1 MQTRVS
7 GSGIEAQKNTNS
19 ILVPEEC
26 SNNLNVVCQKDQDL
40 CLLHSNKKS
49 ANRGSLYELDPRR
62 SIVTSRRPSANGK
75 YIDSP
80 DGDMDSQNESSILIG
95 VTLKKP
101 ARANNMADNRHDV
114 SIRTRLRSLWSIS
127 PLTLITTSAGL
138 MILIFILHSFVTR
151 QLDTKGCRMSYMR
164 PSFVKLSDF
173 DTEHTN
179 FASKYSMYL
188 YREGGIDH
196 DEKVKGVPVLFIPGN
211 AGSYKQ
217 VRPIAAEGA
226 SFYHEVLR
234 FDSSA
239 KSAGVRQL
247 DFFTVDFN
255 EDITA
260 FHGRTLLDQ
269 AEYLNEAISFIL
281 SLYHDPHR
289 SERDLDLPDPT
300 SVIILGHSMGGI
312 VARTM
317 LIMPNYQTNSINTII
332 TMSAPHA
339 RPPVSFDSEI
349 VTTYQRINKY
359 WRDAYS
365 QKWANNNP
373 LWHVTLISIAGGGLD
388 TVVPSDY
395 ASLDSLVPDTHGFTV
410 FTSTVPNVWTGMDHQ
425 AILWCDQFRNI
436 VVRSLYDIIDV
447 NRPAQTKP
455 RADRMRSFKKWY
467 LTGMEKS
474 TEKTFAQNHA
484 TTLITLEHKTNT
496 ILPQGDK
503 LVIRGLGQNQG
514 PRTHLLPIPPLGGPG
529 ENRFTLLTDQKLD
542 KENGSEKVEVLFC
555 SIFGTHSGRS
565 STLFSVDVISPG
577 VAATRLACKN
587 SVSDVILIPAST
599 QMSRYPFYLDGE
611 EKIEPFSYLQYELQ
625 DINEHQFVAVIDK
638 AIRPTSGWIVAEF
651 SHDKQSDFTYSLSL
665 QNLLIFGMELSLP
678 PTRPLVTEV
687 KIPALSSSL
696 LSYTLE
702 INNQKLPEKTELFAP
717 ILRQYISEPH
727 ESKFFVN
734 FRKADINLHGVSPFI
749 PPSLSKKKS
758 YDDGLSFQFWT
769 DPTYG
774 SSLSISLKLDFLGSL
789 GKLYMRYRTV
799 FAAFPLLVVALVLRK
814 QFRVYDETGVFMT
827 FSASLDLCLRQS
839 LPLVLMAITLFSLSS
854 MKVNSLFNQSSSG
867 SLGWKVNETEPQ
879 IDFTRNDTF
888 MGSQDPFF
896 WFMIPLVGFVCIG
909 VCVMVNYLTLSVISM
924 LAIIHNY
931 LSTQPIWLRNDERRT
946 IPLIFSQSTL
956 RRRTMTIVFLFLLVS
971 TFIPYQFGY
980 LVACLVQIATC
991 TKALLVFWDA
1001 RSNASSNFFNYIH
1014 SILILMLWILPINLP
1029 ILVVWIHNLAVHWLT
1044 PFSSHHN
1051 LLSVMPFILLV
1062 ETLTCGKMIPRI
1074 CSRMQYVTNFFLL
1087 CIAISASVYGM
1098 TYAYMLHH
1106 LVNFFAGWLFI
1117 LHWSS
1122 DATLSLAGLLSINE
1136 FRSFDRISKRGKTP

>member
-7 GSGIEAQKNTNS
+7 GSGIEAQKNSNSTS
-19 ILVPEEC
+19 ILEEC
-26 SNNLNVVCQKDQDL
+26 RNNPSVVYQKEQDL
-40 CLLHSNKKS
+40 SLLHANRK
-49 ANRGSLYELDPRR
+49 AGNRGSLYELDPRR
-62 SIVTSRRPSANGK
+62 SIITSRRPSANGK

-80 DGDMDSQNESSILIG
+80 DGDTDSSSESSILIG
-95 VTLKKP
+95 VPFKKST
-101 ARANNMADNRHDV
+101 RLNSMAENRHDV
-114 SIRTRLRSLWSIS
+114 PVQSRLRGLWSIS
-127 PLTLITTSAGL
+127 LLTLITTFAGL
-138 MILIFILHSFVTR
+138 LFLSSILYSFLNR
-151 QLDTKGCRMSYMR
+151 QLDPKGCRMSYMR

-173 DTEHTN
+173 DTEHTH

-188 YREGGIDH
+188 YREGGIDD
-196 DEKVKGVPVLFIPGN
+196 DERVKGVPVLFIPGN

-226 SFYHEVLR
+226 SYFHEVLR
-234 FDSSA
+234 HDLGA
-239 KSAGVRQL
+239 ISAGVRNL

-269 AEYLNEAISFIL
+269 AEYLNEAIAYIL

-317 LIMPNYQTNSINTII
+317 LVMPNYQTNTINTII

-349 VTTYQRINKY
+349 VMTYQRINKY

-395 ASLDSLVPDTHGFTV
+395 ASLDSLVPETHGFTV
-410 FTSTVPNVWTGMDHQ
+410 FTSTIPKVWTGMDHQ

-474 TEKTFAQNHA
+474 AEKTFSQNHA
-484 TTLITLEHKTNT
+484 TTLVTLEDKSNY
-496 ILPQGDK
+496 ILPQGER
-503 LVIRGLGQNQG
+503 LVIRRLGQNQG
-514 PRTHLLPIPPLGGPG
+514 RPVYLLPIPPQGGPG

-542 KENGSEKVEVLFC
+542 KENGSGKVEVLLC
-555 SIFGTHSGRS
+555 SIFGPNPGRS
-565 STLFSVDVISPG
+565 STLFPVNVMTSGIST
-577 VAATRLACKN
+577 TRLACKN
-587 SVSDVILIPAST
+587 SATDVIIIPAST
-599 QMSRYPFYLDGE
+599 KATRHPFYLDGE
-611 EKIEPFSYLQYELQ
+611 EEIEPFSYLQYDLE
-625 DINEHQFVAVIDK
+625 DIIEHQFVAVIDK
-638 AIRPTSGWIVAEF
+638 STSPTAGWVVAEF
-651 SHDKQSDFTYSLSL
+651 SDNKKSQFIYPKSL
-665 QNLLIFGMELSLP
+665 QNLLFFSMELTLP
-678 PTRPLVTEV
+678 PTHPLVTEI

-702 INNQKLPEKTELFAP
+702 INKQIFANKNEIFAP
-717 ILRQYISEPH
+717 ILRQYISEPY
-727 ESKFFVN
+727 ESKYFVN
-734 FRKADINLHGVSPFI
+734 FQKSDINLHGVSPFI
-749 PPSLSKKKS
+749 PPPLIKRESN
-758 YDDGLSFQFWT
+758 DGLGLQFWT
-769 DPTYG
+769 DPTYN
-774 SSLSISLKLDFLGSL
+774 SSLSISMKIDILGSL

-799 FAAFPLLVVALVLRK
+799 FAAFPLLVVALIIRK
-814 QFRVYDETGVFMT
+814 QFRLYDETGVFIS

-839 LPLVLMAITLFSLSS
+839 LPIVLLTLTLFSLSS
-854 MKVNSLFNQSSSG
+854 FKINSFLNRSSS
-867 SLGWKVNETEPQ
+867 SPSGWKVNETEPQ
-879 IDFTRNDTF
+879 IDFTKNDIF

-896 WFMIPLVGFVCIG
+896 WFMIPLVGFVCVG
-909 VCVMVNYLTLSVISM
+909 VCVMVNYLTLFIISL
-924 LAIIHNY
+924 LAIMNNC
-931 LSTQPIWLRNDERRT
+931 LSIQPAWLRNDDRKSL
-946 IPLIFSQSTL
+946 PLIFAQSTP
-956 RRRTMTIVFLFLLVS
+956 RRRIITTALLFFLVS
-971 TFIPYQFGY
+971 TVIPYQFAY

-991 TKALLVFWDA
+991 TKALRIFWDA
-1001 RSNASSNFFNYIH
+1001 CSNANTNFFNYTH

-1029 ILVVWIHNLAVHWLT
+1029 TLVVWIHNLAVHWLT

-1062 ETLTCGKMIPRI
+1062 ETLTSGRMIPRI
-1074 CSRMQYVTNFFLL
+1074 SSRLRFLTSFFLL
-1087 CIAISASVYGM
+1087 CIAVMAAVYGM

-1106 LVNFFAGWLFI
+1106 LVNFLAGWLVI

-1122 DATLSLAGLLSINE
+1122 NTASSLNGILSINKI
-1136 FRSFDRISKRGKTP
+1136 RSIDRSNKRGKTP

>member
-7 GSGIEAQKNTNS
+7 GSGIEAQNNS
-19 ILVPEEC
+19 NLTSVLEEC
-26 SNNLNVVCQKDQDL
+26 RNHPNLVCQKEQDHS
-40 CLLHSNKKS
+40 LLHANKK
-49 ANRGSLYELDPRR
+49 AGNRGSLYEVDPRK
-62 SIVTSRRPSANGK
+62 SIITSRRPSTNGK
-75 YIDSP
+75 YIESP
-80 DGDMDSQNESSILIG
+80 DGDIDSISESSILIG
-95 VTLKKP
+95 APYKKATRP
-101 ARANNMADNRHDV
+101 NSMADNRHDFPFR
-114 SIRTRLRSLWSIS
+114 SRLRDLWSMS
-127 PLTLITTSAGL
+127 LLTLITTFAGL
-138 MILIFILHSFVTR
+138 LFLSFILYSFVNR
-151 QLDTKGCRMSYMR
+151 QLDPKGCRMSYMR

-173 DTEHTN
+173 DTEHTH

-188 YREGGIDH
+188 YREGGIDD
-196 DEKVKGVPVLFIPGN
+196 DERVKGVPVLFIPGN

-226 SFYHEVLR
+226 SYFHEVLR
-234 FDSSA
+234 YDSA
-239 KSAGVRQL
+239 AISAGVRNL

-269 AEYLNEAISFIL
+269 AEYLNEAIAYIL

-289 SERDLDLPDPT
+289 SERDSDLPDPT

-317 LIMPNYQTNSINTII
+317 LVMPNYQTNTINTII

-395 ASLDSLVPDTHGFTV
+395 ASLDSLVPETHGFTV
-410 FTSTVPNVWTGMDHQ
+410 FTSTIPRVWIGMDHQ

-467 LTGMEKS
+467 LTGLEKS
-474 TEKTFAQNHA
+474 AEKIFSQNHA
-484 TTLITLEHKTNT
+484 TTLITLEDKSNY
-496 ILPQGDK
+496 ILSQGER
-503 LVIRGLGQNQG
+503 LVIRRLGQNQG
-514 PRTHLLPIPPLGGPG
+514 RRVYLLPISPQGELR

-542 KENGSEKVEVLFC
+542 KENGSGRVEVLFC
-555 SIFGTHSGRS
+555 SIFGPNPGRS
-565 STLFSVDVISPG
+565 STLFPVNFMANGMST
-577 VAATRLACKN
+577 TRLACKN
-587 SVSDVILIPAST
+587 SASDVIIIPAST
-599 QMSRYPFYLDGE
+599 KTSKNPFYLDGE
-611 EKIEPFSYLQYELQ
+611 EETEPFSYLQYDLE
-625 DINEHQFVAVIDK
+625 DIIEHQFVAVIDK
-638 AIRPTSGWIVAEF
+638 ASSPTPGWIIAEF
-651 SHDKQSDFTYSLSL
+651 SNNKKSQIIYPKSL
-665 QNLLIFGMELSLP
+665 QNIILFGMELKLP
-678 PTRPLVTEV
+678 PTHPLVIEL

-702 INNQKLPEKTELFAP
+702 INYQIPANKNGIFAP
-717 ILRQYISEPH
+717 ILRQYISEPY
-727 ESKFFVN
+727 ESKYFVN
-734 FRKADINLHGVSPFI
+734 IQKSDINLHGVSPFI
-749 PPSLSKKKS
+749 PPPLIKRESH
-758 YDDGLSFQFWT
+758 DGLGLQFWT
-769 DPTYG
+769 DSMNN
-774 SSLSISLKLDFLGSL
+774 SSLSISLKIDFLGSL

-799 FAAFPLLVVALVLRK
+799 FAAFPLLVVALVIRK
-814 QFRVYDETGVFMT
+814 QFRVYDETGVFIS
-827 FSASLDLCLRQS
+827 FSASLDLCIRQS
-839 LPLVLMAITLFSLSS
+839 LPIVLLALTLLSLSS
-854 MKVNSLFNQSSSG
+854 FKINSFLNLFSSG
-867 SLGWKVNETEPQ
+867 LWGWKVNETEPQ
-879 IDFTRNDTF
+879 IDFAKNDIF

-896 WFMIPLVGFVCIG
+896 WFMIPLIGFICVG
-909 VCVMVNYLTLSVISM
+909 VCVMVNYLTLSIISL
-924 LAIIHNY
+924 LAIMHNC
-931 LSTQPIWLRNDERRT
+931 LSIQPAWLRNDDRRS
-946 IPLIFSQSTL
+946 IPLIFAPSTL
-956 RRRTMTIVFLFLLVS
+956 RRRIITTALLFFLVS
-971 TFIPYQFGY
+971 TFIPYQFAY

-991 TKALLVFWDA
+991 TKALRIFWDA
-1001 RSNASSNFFNYIH
+1001 RSNANTNFFNYIY

-1062 ETLTCGKMIPRI
+1062 ETLTSGRMIPRI
-1074 CSRMQYVTNFFLL
+1074 SSRLRYFTSFLLL
-1087 CIAISASVYGM
+1087 CIAVISAVYGM

-1106 LVNFFAGWLFI
+1106 LVNFLAGWLVI
-1117 LHWSS
+1117 IHWSS
-1122 DATLSLAGLLSINE
+1122 NTAFSLTGIFSIDE
-1136 FRSFDRISKRGKTP
+1136 IRSIDRSIKRGKTP